1 VKHFNLSE
9 WALAHRG
16 LVLYFMIALAVMGV
30 FSYDRL
36 GQSEDPPFTFKV
48 MVVRTL
54 WPGATAREVADQVT
68 DRIEKKLQEAPYVD
82 VLRSYSKPGESL
94 VFFLAKDSTPP
105 SEVPNI
111 WYQVR
116 KKIGDITQTLPAGVQ
131 GPFFNDEFGDTFGNI
146 YALTGDGFDY
156 AQLKKYADHV
166 RSELLRVPGV
176 AKVEFF
182 GEQEEKVFIE
192 ISNSKLANLGIDPQ
206 TIFTTLQKENALAPS
221 GVFET
226 ASDRVFLR
234 VSGDFGS
241 LDEIRNISLR
251 ANGRLIRLGDI
262 AKVTRGYI
270 DPPASKMRFRGQ
282 EAFGIGVSMAKGG
295 DILDLGD
302 HLEVATARLQ
312 SELPVGVELHQVSN
326 QPDSV
331 KRSIREFLRTL
342 AEAVRLYCLSR
353 MMS

>member
-1 VKHFNLSE
+1 VRHFNLSE
-9 WALAHRG
+9 WALGHRG
-16 LVLYFMIALAVMGV
+16 LVLYFMLALALMGV

-68 DRIEKKLQEAPYVD
+68 ERIEKKLQEAPYVD

-116 KKIGDITQTLPAGVQ
+116 KKIGDIKQTLPAGVQ

-156 AQLKKYADHV
+156 AQLKKHADHV
-166 RSELLRVPGV
+166 RAELLRVPGV

-182 GEQEEKVFIE
+182 GEQEEKIFIE
-192 ISNSKLANLGIDPQ
+192 LCKKK
-206 TIFTTLQKENALAPS
+206 TPS
-221 GVFET
+221 CRP
-226 ASDRVFLR
+226 AHSR
-234 VSGDFGS
+234 
-241 LDEIRNISLR
+241 
-251 ANGRLIRLGDI
+251 
-262 AKVTRGYI
+262 
-270 DPPASKMRFRGQ
+270 PPATACSCACPGILLRLMRYARFRC
-282 EAFGIGVSMAKGG
+282 AP
-295 DILDLGD
+295 
-302 HLEVATARLQ
+302 TA
-312 SELPVGVELHQVSN
+312 
-326 QPDSV
+326 
-331 KRSIREFLRTL
+331 
-342 AEAVRLYCLSR
+342 A
-353 MMS
+353 